1 MGHNESKRVE
11 LIIIHDYTDIPGECT
26 PGEEVVAIILIYRG
40 RRYWIPLSPGH
51 LILVDFLARR
61 RWIAQD
67 AWRIAAQ
74 MQLDPFVIQHASNG
88 PGGHVRVARSSRA
101 AVRQQI
107 KRIRTVLQKL
117 FDEEGLDLKASDIIR
132 SEETST
138 RSVRYRINADVLRW
152 VHWPTP
158 EGEDSTSGLPI
169 PEVPGPIL
177 SSAQVSSHRV
187 GL

>member
-1 MGHNESKRVE
+1 MTHNESKRVE
-11 LIIIHDYTDIPGECT
+11 LIIIHDYTEIPGECT

-40 RRYWIPLSPGH
+40 RRYWIPWSPGH

-74 MQLDPFVIQHASNG
+74 MQLDPFVIQHASNA
-88 PGGHVRVARSSRA
+88 PGGHVRAARTSRT

-107 KRIRTVLQKL
+107 KRVRAVLQKL
-117 FDEEGLDLKASDIIR
+117 FDEEGLDLNATDIIR

-138 RSVRYRINADVLRW
+138 RSVRYRINADLRW
-152 VHWPTP
+152 VHWPVP
-158 EGEDSTSGLPI
+158 GGEDSTAGLPFA
-169 PEVPGPIL
+169 EVPGSIL
-177 SSAQVSSHRV
+177 NSAQVMALRV